1 MFCSIESE
9 SVLIVLYITVSKR
22 DKKKEEK
29 LRAERKSDLHSQP
42 ENAKHSEK
50 SNQPPIICGQLTQ
63 SRYLL
68 TGTRSELTE
77 ENRCWTYVT
86 TGIRGGGTVG
96 VG

>member
-9 SVLIVLYITVSKR
+9 LVMIVLYITVSQR

-29 LRAERKSDLHSQP
+29 LRTGRKSDLHPQP

-50 SNQPPIICGQLTQ
+50 SNQAPTICGQLTQ

-68 TGTRSELTE
+68 TGTRSEPAE
-77 ENRCWTYVT
+77 EDCCWTCVT